1 MLPSPAECKRIV
13 FMISMPQGHNRTPLI
28 SSSAPMSARQTVRI
42 PGPFAMRHGGVLPQV
57 DVAYETWGAL
67 SPAKDNALLLVTGL
81 SPGAHAA
88 SSAADPSPGWWEEMV
103 GPGQAIDTRK
113 FFVICVNSLGSCHGS
128 TGAASIDPRTGER
141 YRLTFPVLTI
151 EDVATAAH
159 AAVQALGIERLR
171 ALVGPSLG
179 GMTALAY
186 AILFPDE
193 VVDLV
198 TVSSAARATPFAI
211 AIRSVQREAIRAD
224 PEWRGGDYAPDAGPA
239 TGLRLARK
247 LGLITYRSAAEWRER
262 FRRERVAVRDGRE
275 GAFGVEFEI
284 EAYLEMHAQKFV
296 GTFDPNCYLY
306 LSRSMDLF
314 DVAEHGGSVE
324 AGLARVRARRTLVVG
339 VTTDFLFPL
348 DQQEEIANGLRR
360 AGRDVTFAPLDS
372 LQGHDSF
379 LVDMDRFCPAIGDFL
394 AGT

>member
-1 MLPSPAECKRIV
+1 MMRPVPAECKRIV
-13 FMISMPQGHNRTPLI
+13 FMVSMPLGHNAGPLI
-28 SSSAPMSARQTVRI
+28 SAQ
-42 PGPFAMRHGGVLPQV
+42 
-57 DVAYETWGAL
+57 
-67 SPAKDNALLLVTGL
+67 KDNALLIVTGL

-88 SSAADPSPGWWEEMV
+88 SSAEDPSPGWWEEMV
-103 GPGQAIDTRK
+103 GPGQAIDTGK

-128 TGAASIDPRTGER
+128 TGAASVDPRTGER

-151 EDVATAAH
+151 EDIATAAH
-159 AAVQALGIERLR
+159 AAVRALGIERLR
-171 ALVGPSLG
+171 AIVGPSLG

-186 AILFPDE
+186 AVLFPDE

-198 TVSSAARATPFAI
+198 TVSSAARATPVAI
-211 AIRSVQREAIRAD
+211 AIRSD
-224 PEWRGGDYAPDAGPA
+224 PEWKGGAYAPDAGPA

-275 GAFGVEFEI
+275 GVFGVEFEI

-348 DQQEEIANGLRR
+348 DQQEEIASGLRR